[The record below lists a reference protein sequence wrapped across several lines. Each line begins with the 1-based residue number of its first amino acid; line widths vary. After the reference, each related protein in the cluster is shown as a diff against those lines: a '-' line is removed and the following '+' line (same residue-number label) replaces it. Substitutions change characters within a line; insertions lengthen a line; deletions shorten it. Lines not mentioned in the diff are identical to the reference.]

1 MRGEIEKKQIEGG
14 YSCVKE
20 RVKNLRQRFSEA
32 VITARRSGSG

>member
-14 YSCVKE
+14 YSCVQE

-32 VITARRSGSG
+32 VTAARRSGSG